1 MVIHVRE
8 DLAEEV
14 RSISKEDTELCILC
28 GRCSAICPFA
38 DKMDFKPHQIIHMVR
53 IGDWSV
59 VDSKAIWYCVSCLYC
74 THRCPRNINVAA
86 IIEALRLINLRK
98 RRDAIELRGIKEL
111 KILPTIALVG
121 AGRKYTG

>member
-1 MVIHVRE
+1 MIR

-14 RSISKEDTELCILC
+14 RAISGEDAELCILC
-28 GRCSAICPFA
+28 GRCTAICPFA
-38 DKMDFKPHQIIHMVR
+38 DKMDIKPHQLVHMVR
-53 IGDWSV
+53 INDWSAAE
-59 VDSKAIWYCVSCLYC
+59 SNAIWYCVSCLYC
-74 THRCPRNINVAA
+74 THRCPRDINVAA

-98 RRDAIELRGIKEL
+98 RKDAIELRGLKEL

>member
-1 MVIHVRE
+1 MME

-14 RSISKEDTELCILC
+14 RAISLEDPELCILC
-28 GRCSAICPFA
+28 GRCTAVCPFA
-38 DKMDFKPHQIIHMVR
+38 DRMDIKPHQIVHMVR

-59 VDSKAIWYCVSCLYC
+59 VDSEAIWYCVSCLHC
-74 THRCPRNINVAA
+74 SQRCPRKIDVAA

-98 RRDAIELRGIKEL
+98 SRFAVDLRGVKEL

-121 AGRKYTG
+121 AGKKYTG

>member
-1 MVIHVRE
+1 MR

-14 RSISKEDTELCILC
+14 RSISREDAELCILC
-28 GRCSAICPFA
+28 GRCTAACPFA
-38 DKMDFKPHQIIHMVR
+38 DKMDIKPHQIVHMVR
-53 IGDWSV
+53 INDWSV

-74 THRCPRNINVAA
+74 TYVCPRKIDVAA
-86 IIEALRLINLRK
+86 IIEALRLMNLRK
-98 RRDAIELRGIKEL
+98 RKDAIELRGLKEL